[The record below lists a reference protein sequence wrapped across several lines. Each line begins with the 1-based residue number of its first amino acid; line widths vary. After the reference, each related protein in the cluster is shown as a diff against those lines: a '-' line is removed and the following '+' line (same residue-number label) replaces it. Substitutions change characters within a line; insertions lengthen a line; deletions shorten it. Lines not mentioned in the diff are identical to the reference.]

1 MNRLK
6 LVAAFILVTGLYS
19 QEVLAASTSDTLDLL
34 RGKLSDAL
42 PKDIGTALLPN
53 EAEEIAEGREVAAS
67 LLALAAPVNNPE
79 LQAYVNATGRW
90 IASHSERP
98 DLPWHF
104 VVIDTPD
111 LNAFA
116 VPGGYILLTAGLYQS
131 LADPAELAGVL
142 AHEIAHVVARHH
154 LKATLSNRLVTEGSR
169 QLGKQLKQGDNALTR
184 NLLGAGASLLSSKLD
199 QSSEFEADRMAV
211 VLASRAGFD
220 PYGLPSVLHHF
231 EEFAS
236 SDNRVSMLFS
246 THPQPQVRLRQLD
259 AAMADRFA
267 DITIGNLT
275 GQLPPL

>member
-116 VPGGYILLTAGLYQS
+116 VPGGYIPEPG
-131 LADPAELAGVL
+131 
-142 AHEIAHVVARHH
+142 
-154 LKATLSNRLVTEGSR
+154 
-169 QLGKQLKQGDNALTR
+169 
-184 NLLGAGASLLSSKLD
+184 
-199 QSSEFEADRMAV
+199 
-211 VLASRAGFD
+211 
-220 PYGLPSVLHHF
+220 
-231 EEFAS
+231 
-236 SDNRVSMLFS
+236 
-246 THPQPQVRLRQLD
+246 
-259 AAMADRFA
+259 
-267 DITIGNLT
+267 
-275 GQLPPL
+275 